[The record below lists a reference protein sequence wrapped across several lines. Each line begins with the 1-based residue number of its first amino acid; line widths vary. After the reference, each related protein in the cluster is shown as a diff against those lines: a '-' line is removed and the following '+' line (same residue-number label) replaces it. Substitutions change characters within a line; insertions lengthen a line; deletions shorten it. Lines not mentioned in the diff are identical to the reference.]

1 MSVTLDAIVTRLL
14 ILLKCLEITQ
24 EMAAIIIVM
33 LIWVT
38 TFGVPSMILGKEIS
52 TLCPQLYTLATKIAM
67 AIGILVIVLV
77 VLQMLFTLTVI

>member
-38 TFGVPSMILGKEIS
+38 TFGVPNMILGKETNI
-52 TLCPQLYTLATKIAM
+52 QWQ
-67 AIGILVIVLV
+67 V
-77 VLQMLFTLTVI
+77 